1 MKHRTGEGG
10 GGGESPLVMGL
21 IRAYTY
27 RSLNYLVSTITF
39 ENYHVFSAPY
49 VYVHACTC
57 IWDSFHK
64 NGPSHIIHDCIK
76 CYKNSLCLNHYN
88 FRMINAIDFLFSTLH
103 TFGGPCT

>member
-1 MKHRTGEGG
+1 MKHRTGEGGGGG

-39 ENYHVFSAPY
+39 EVFSAPY

-64 NGPSHIIHDCIK
+64 NGPSHIIHVCIK
-76 CYKNSLCLNHYN
+76 FFVFESL
-88 FRMINAIDFLFSTLH
+88 
-103 TFGGPCT
+103 